1 MLIRWALMLG
11 FGLLTFSGSLI
22 AQNPCPA
29 NSASN
34 HGICLVPQIFGTS
47 GMGAET
53 LVDTGHTAHF
63 QSDFT
68 SSFSPLNTAIGSQL
82 SLLPFAS
89 PASGFTFSFSGGV
102 PTRTSESFGPILAE
116 R

>member
-34 HGICLVPQIFGTS
+34 HAICLVPQIFGTS

-53 LVDTGHTAHF
+53 LVDTGHTMQQAGDKE
-63 QSDFT
+63 QAIDAY
-68 SSFSPLNTAIGSQL
+68 TA
-82 SLLPFAS
+82 LLYFL
-89 PASGFTFSFSGGV
+89 
-102 PTRTSESFGPILAE
+102 GPEKLPDEAKAYLTGALEGTKLQDLLDAPKIE
-116 R
+116 K